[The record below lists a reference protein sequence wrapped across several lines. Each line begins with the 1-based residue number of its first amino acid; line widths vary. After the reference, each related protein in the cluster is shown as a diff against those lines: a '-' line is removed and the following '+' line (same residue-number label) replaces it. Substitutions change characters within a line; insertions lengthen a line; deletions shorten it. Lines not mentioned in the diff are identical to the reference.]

1 MAYRKRRQAPRAL
14 RFLWRLALAA
24 LKLGLLAALSLVA
37 VAMWLYYEYS
47 ADLPNPDQLSRH
59 HPFETTRIYA
69 RDGQTLLFE
78 LVDPTAGRR
87 TVVPFQRIPRALKGA
102 TVAVED
108 AGFYTNPGVDLRGI
122 VRALWLNSQ
131 QDCAADVDCAPAS
144 GGSTITQQLVRRVL
158 LPPTEGSS
166 VTYER
171 KLREAI
177 LAYQVSREYSKDQ
190 ILSVYLNEVFYGNQ
204 AYGVEAAAQ
213 SYFGKHVWEL
223 SLAEA
228 TLVAGLPQSPTT
240 LNPFTN
246 LEGAKER
253 QRVTL
258 NQMVKNGYIT
268 PQQAVDA
275 FNAPLALVQPAADIL
290 APHFV
295 FYVRDLL
302 EQRYGAD
309 MLYRGGLRVVTTL
322 DPRWQAEAQRIA
334 AQHIAEL
341 APRNA
346 TNAAVTMMSPD
357 GQILA
362 MLGSVDYNN
371 PAIDGQV
378 NVALAPRQPGS
389 ALKPIVY
396 AAAMQRGWT
405 PATVIWDTPAS
416 FPSPN
421 GGPPYEPLNYDNSF
435 HGPMR
440 LRMALANSLNIP
452 AVKALEFVGVNSFVE
467 LAHAMGITTLND
479 PAAYGLPMALG
490 SNEVRLLDLTT
501 AYNTFSNGGRYRAPL
516 ALLKVTNSRGEVL
529 ESLSPPPGR
538 QVLGPSGDQIA
549 YLITSI
555 LSDNEARQFMFGPGN
570 VMELPDA
577 RPVAAK
583 TGTSNEW
590 RDSWAMG
597 YTPDITV
604 GVWVG
609 NSNNTPMEEVAGSNG
624 AGLIWRDL
632 MLAYHADKP
641 PQPFPRP
648 PGVVELEVCAD
659 TGGLASPTCPRPMPE
674 LFVDGSAPSAADIGS
689 VTVQVAG
696 DGSCLAASYTPA
708 DQVRE
713 ATFPVYPPAFRE
725 WAAQNG
731 VPQPPTQPCPP
742 PQLPPDQALALLNPP
757 SASGVITGAQVLL
770 SGTARGPFTL
780 DVGPGRDPSSWQPIG
795 QSSAPVTN
803 GLLAIWITAGL
814 PPGEYTVRLRVSTPE
829 GFAVTSTQV
838 VMIGP

>member
-1 MAYRKRRQAPRAL
+1 MAYRKRRQAPPAL
-14 RFLWRLALAA
+14 RFLGRLALAA
-24 LKLGLLAALSLVA
+24 LKLGLLAALSAVA
-37 VAMWLYYEYS
+37 VAMWLFYEYS
-47 ADLPNPDQLSRH
+47 ADLPDPEQLSRH

-87 TVVPFQRIPRALKGA
+87 TVVPFQRIPRALKDA

-122 VRALWLNSQ
+122 VRAVWLNSRQ
-131 QDCAADVDCAPAS
+131 ECAADADCAPAS
-144 GGSTITQQLVRRVL
+144 GGSTITQQLVRGVL
-158 LPPTEGSS
+158 LPSGEGSS

-190 ILSVYLNEVFYGNQ
+190 ILSAYLNEVYYGNQ

-213 SYFGKHVWEL
+213 GYFGKHVWEL

-228 TLVAGLPQSPTT
+228 SLIAGLPQSPTV

-253 QRVTL
+253 QRITL
-258 NQMVKNGYIT
+258 NQMVKNGYVT
-268 PQQAVDA
+268 PQQAIDA
-275 FNAPLALVQPAADIL
+275 FNAPLNLVQPASDIQ

-295 FYVRDLL
+295 FYVRELL
-302 EQRYGAD
+302 EQRYGPDA
-309 MLYRGGLRVVTTL
+309 LYRGGLRVVTTL

-334 AQHIAEL
+334 AQRIAEL

-346 TNAAVTMMSPD
+346 TNAAVMMMAPD

-362 MLGSVDYNN
+362 MLGSADYNN

-378 NVALAPRQPGS
+378 NVALSPRQPGS

-396 AAAMQRGWT
+396 AAALQRGWT
-405 PATVIWDTPAS
+405 PATVIWDTPVSYPGAD
-416 FPSPN
+416 

-452 AVKALEFVGVNSFVE
+452 AVKALEYVGVNNFVE

-490 SNEVRLLDLTT
+490 SNEVRLLDLTA
-501 AYNTFSNGGRYRAPL
+501 AYNTFSNGGRYRTPL

-529 ESLSPPPGR
+529 ESFAPAPGR
-538 QVLGPSGDQIA
+538 QALGPKGEQIA

-555 LSDNEARQFMFGPGN
+555 LSDNEARQFMFGAGN
-570 VMELPDA
+570 VMEMPDG

-590 RDSWAMG
+590 RDSWAIG

-624 AGLIWRDL
+624 AGLIWRDV
-632 MLAYHADKP
+632 MLSYNADKP
-641 PQPFPRP
+641 ARPFAQP
-648 PGVVELEVCAD
+648 PGVVQLEVCAD
-659 TGGLASPTCPRPMPE
+659 TGGLASPTCPRPIPE
-674 LFVDGSAPSAADIGS
+674 LFVEGTPPPAADIGS

-742 PQLPPDQALALLNPP
+742 PQLPPDQAIALLNPP
-757 SASGVITGAQVLL
+757 SATGVITGAQVLL
-770 SGTARGPFTL
+770 SGTARGPFAL
-780 DVGPGRDPSSWQPIG
+780 DVGPGPDPTSWQPIG
-795 QSSAPVTN
+795 QSSTPVSG
-803 GLLAIWITAGL
+803 GLLAIWQTVGL
-814 PPGEYTVRLRVSTPE
+814 APGEYTIRLRVSTPE
-829 GFAVTSTQV
+829 GYTVTATQSLT
-838 VMIGP
+838 IGS